1 MNQWVKTVGSSAMVL
16 LLASACAMIAYARWT
31 QPVADAD
38 TATAAGDVGR
48 ALESYAVAE
57 RRFDALPPLKWLLSS
72 EYDRIVANQ
81 LRLLFHVDRNEDT
94 LEKAARA
101 PEGANPHFW
110 AGAACFEQG
119 RAEEDPSA
127 RLAWFGRAQQELVK
141 ALDAAPDDWDTKFD
155 LVKLNPLA
163 AWTEKQVWAY
173 VMANNVP
180 YNELHDKN
188 YPSIGCTY
196 CTKPV
201 AKGADPRSGRWQGF
215 DKEECGIQEGS
226 ITILEHEGKIQ

>member
-127 RLAWFGRAQQELVK
+127 RLAWFGRAQQELIK
-141 ALDAAPDDWDTKFD
+141 ALEAAPDDWDTKFD
-155 LVKLNPLA
+155 LELALRLTWELRRNPQTPPGEL
-163 AWTEKQVWAY
+163 
-173 VMANNVP
+173 MHLLRPDPVP
-180 YNELHDKN
+180 GAV
-188 YPSIGCTY
+188 P
-196 CTKPV
+196 TKPV
-201 AKGADPRSGRWQGF
+201 G
-215 DKEECGIQEGS
+215 
-226 ITILEHEGKIQ
+226 

>member
-48 ALESYAVAE
+48 ALGSYAVAE
-57 RRFDALPPLKWLLSS
+57 KRFDAMPPLKRLLSS
-72 EYDRIVANQ
+72 EYDRIIANQ
-81 LRLLFHVDRNEDT
+81 LRLLFHTDRNEET

-119 RAEEDPSA
+119 RAEADPSA
-127 RLAWFGRAQQELVK
+127 RLAYFGRAQQELIK
-141 ALDAAPDDWDTKFD
+141 AVGAAPDDWDAKFD
-155 LVKLNPLA
+155 LELALRLTFELRRQPQTPPGELMKLLRP
-163 AWTEKQVWAY
+163 
-173 VMANNVP
+173 
-180 YNELHDKN
+180 
-188 YPSIGCTY
+188 
-196 CTKPV
+196 
-201 AKGADPRSGRWQGF
+201 DPRP
-215 DKEECGIQEGS
+215 GS
-226 ITILEHEGKIQ
+226 VPTKRVG